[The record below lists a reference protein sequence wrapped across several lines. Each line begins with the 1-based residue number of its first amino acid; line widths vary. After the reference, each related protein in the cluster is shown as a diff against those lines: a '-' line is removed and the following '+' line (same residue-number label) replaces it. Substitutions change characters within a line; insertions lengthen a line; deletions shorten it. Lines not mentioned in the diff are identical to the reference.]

1 MDDWPPVHLLY
12 KIEKKEK
19 RKKKKK
25 EKKRE
30 RMNDF
35 LENNKI
41 LIFTVPNLTLT
52 YDIIDKNMQACL
64 ITIYLSP
71 CFNFQE

>member
-1 MDDWPPVHLLY
+1 MEW
-12 KIEKKEK
+12 
-19 RKKKKK
+19 
-25 EKKRE
+25 
-30 RMNDF
+30 MNDF
-35 LENNKI
+35 SENNKI